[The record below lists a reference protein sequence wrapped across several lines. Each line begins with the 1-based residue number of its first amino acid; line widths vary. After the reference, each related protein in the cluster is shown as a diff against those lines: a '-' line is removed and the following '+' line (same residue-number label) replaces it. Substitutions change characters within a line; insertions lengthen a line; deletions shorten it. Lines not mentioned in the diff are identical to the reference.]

1 MEKTQ
6 DNVTKLTEEELS
18 FFSNLSADYS
28 SIRTQLGSITL
39 EMNRL
44 ETVQSS
50 LTSTFNQLVEREK
63 EFLKELQ
70 QKYGEGSV
78 DLTTGIYTPNQQ

>member
-1 MEKTQ
+1 MEETQ
-6 DNVTKLTEEELS
+6 DNVTRLTEEELS

-70 QKYGEGSV
+70 QKYGEGLV

>member
-1 MEKTQ
+1 MEETQ
-6 DNVTKLTEEELS
+6 DNVTRLTEEELS

-39 EMNRL
+39 EINRL

>member
-1 MEKTQ
+1 MEETQ
-6 DNVTKLTEEELS
+6 DNVTRLTEEELS